1 MTAPTGRPPMTG
13 ADPAEPGT
21 GADPS
26 VTVARSGSSEAAP
39 ETAATDPAAAT
50 GTTDTAAAPTAT
62 AAARPGRKAGL
73 TAVIG
78 HRLFWP
84 GVVLAL
90 LLLANVLFTP
100 GFLSIQMKDG
110 HLYGSLVDIARFGA
124 PLILVAVGMTLV
136 IATGGIDLSVGSV
149 VAISGALSCL
159 WISGLGDQQ
168 DVGGVLVAVGLA
180 LGLSLVLGL
189 WNGFLVA
196 GFGIQPIIATLILMV
211 AGRGLAQLIT
221 DGQIITIN
229 SSPYK
234 LIGGGYWLTL
244 PFGIIVVAAVLAIT
258 AFLTRRLA
266 LGLLIESVGGNATA
280 SRLAGIRSR
289 GLIITVY
296 AFCALCAGIAGL
308 MISSNVSSADGNN
321 AGLWIELD
329 AILAVVIG
337 GTSLVGGRFS
347 LGGTVL
353 GALVIQTLT
362 TTIYSVGIP
371 PETTLLFK
379 ALVVTVVCLL
389 QSPAFREKVFHRRG
403 RRPGASPTS
412 ADPKVKVPA

>member
-1 MTAPTGRPPMTG
+1 MN
-13 ADPAEPGT
+13 
-21 GADPS
+21 
-26 VTVARSGSSEAAP
+26 
-39 ETAATDPAAAT
+39 AAA
-50 GTTDTAAAPTAT
+50 
-62 AAARPGRKAGL
+62 
-73 TAVIG
+73 VIR

-84 GVVLAL
+84 AAVLV
-90 LLLANVLFTP
+90 LLLAANVFFTP
-100 GFLSIQMKDG
+100 GFLSVELKDG
-110 HLYGSLVDIARFGA
+110 HLYGSLIDIARFGA
-124 PLILVAVGMTLV
+124 PLILVATGMTLV

-149 VAISGALSCL
+149 VAISGALACL
-159 WISGLGDQQ
+159 WITGLDDQQ
-168 DVGGVLVAVGLA
+168 STAGVLTAVGIALGLA
-180 LGLSLVLGL
+180 LFLGL
-189 WNGFLVA
+189 CNGILVA
-196 GFGIQPIIATLILMV
+196 GIGIQPIIATLILMV

-221 DGQIITIN
+221 DGQILTVN
-229 SSPYK
+229 SAPYK

-244 PFGIIVVAAVLAIT
+244 PFGVLIVAAVLAIT
-258 AFLTRRLA
+258 AFLTRRMA
-266 LGLLIESVGGNATA
+266 LGLLLESVGGNATA

-289 GLIITVY
+289 GLIVTVY

-337 GTSLVGGRFS
+337 GTSLAGGRFS

-362 TTIYSVGIP
+362 TTIYTIGIP

-379 ALVVTVVCLL
+379 ALVVVAVCLL
-389 QSPAFREKVFHRRG
+389 QSSAFREKVLNRRR
-403 RRPGASPTS
+403 RRPQSAPAS